1 MTLIPLI
8 QILFFANQFQC
19 ISRVNIHPKT
29 HGNYQTTLDPS
40 HFPFWLK
47 YAQAIFNLIP
57 YTSISLIPNQFQ
69 HVIQNALSNPNHH
82 SLYFSNPNLIHF
94 FLNLFQNHHDSTLN
108 TTNLTSIQE
117 NQGISHEK
125 HKNQLSHQ
133 WKLTCFLVF
142 PWLFFLDSTWISLGK
157 LEGEEN
163 HIPPCSTLSHMFF
176 FPSFSFLSFLFSLFF
191 SLFPFMAELPSFEQT
206 QLLEFTF

>member
-1 MTLIPLI
+1 MTLIPSI

-19 ISRVNIHPKT
+19 ISRVNIHLKHMEITKLPLTPLISLFGRNMHKP
-29 HGNYQTTLDPS
+29 YSILFF
-40 HFPFWLK
+40 HFLH
-47 YAQAIFNLIP
+47 FNHSNLMP

-94 FLNLFQNHHDSTLN
+94 FLNLYQNHHDSTLN

-133 WKLTCFLVF
+133 
-142 PWLFFLDSTWISLGK
+142 
-157 LEGEEN
+157 
-163 HIPPCSTLSHMFF
+163 
-176 FPSFSFLSFLFSLFF
+176 
-191 SLFPFMAELPSFEQT
+191 
-206 QLLEFTF
+206 